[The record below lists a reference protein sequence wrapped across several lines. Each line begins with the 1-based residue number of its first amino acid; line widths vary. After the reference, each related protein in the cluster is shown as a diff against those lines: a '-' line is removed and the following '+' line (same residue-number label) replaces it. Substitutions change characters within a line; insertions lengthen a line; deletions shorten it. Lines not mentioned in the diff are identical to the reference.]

1 MRSRILALLLFAVFP
16 SILSC
21 IHNSRKMRNSA
32 LMIVFYKKSVLHSA
46 NVHEHIRLARF
57 WNCCCCFCSVVGRMI
72 EVNLS
77 EDSNWCIFQYNCN
90 RWGWRCRS
98 KRFPAELQLPLFIF
112 ILLLLTY
119 RETECASHAAL
130 RVVNFSVA
138 FPFCRSVAIKWKVNS
153 ILISISCYVLNEK
166 FY

>member
-1 MRSRILALLLFAVFP
+1 MHFSAQLQSVRLALSLQEA
-16 SILSC
+16 
-21 IHNSRKMRNSA
+21 
-32 LMIVFYKKSVLHSA
+32 
-46 NVHEHIRLARF
+46 
-57 WNCCCCFCSVVGRMI
+57 
-72 EVNLS
+72 
-77 EDSNWCIFQYNCN
+77 
-90 RWGWRCRS
+90 

-130 RVVNFSVA
+130 RAVNFSVA